1 MKNKLKPCPFCGSNN
16 VIKIDIV
23 QCFDCLTMAQ
33 DEKLWNM
40 RVKDKRENKKYDRQ
54 ADADIITVR
63 YGKWIETGDYI
74 TTAYGSVFTYRC
86 SECKAEIIIDEYD
99 SYCPNCGAKMNV

>member
-33 DEKLWNM
+33 DEKL
-40 RVKDKRENKKYDRQ
+40 
-54 ADADIITVR
+54 
-63 YGKWIETGDYI
+63 
-74 TTAYGSVFTYRC
+74 
-86 SECKAEIIIDEYD
+86 
-99 SYCPNCGAKMNV
+99 